1 MLDLR
6 LPIGWLFII
15 IGTIITVYGFAVP
28 VQTVI
33 SESSINLN
41 ITWGALMGL
50 FGLCMCLIAFNGRD
64 AGQ

>member
-15 IGTIITVYGFAVP
+15 IGTLIAVYGFAVP

-33 SESSINLN
+33 SGSPINLN
-41 ITWGALMGL
+41 ISWGALMGL
-50 FGLCMCLIAFNGRD
+50 FGLCMCLIALKGRD